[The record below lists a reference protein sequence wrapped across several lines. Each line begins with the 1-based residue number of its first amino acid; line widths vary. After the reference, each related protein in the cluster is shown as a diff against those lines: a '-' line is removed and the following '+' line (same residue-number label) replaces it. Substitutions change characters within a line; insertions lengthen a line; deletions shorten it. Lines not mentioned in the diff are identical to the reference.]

1 MKSEGPAVTLK
12 ITRNR
17 KEYSIDL
24 TLAIKD
30 NSWPEDAEK
39 WRTRHRNGIVF
50 TALLFPKQKLP
61 AEPSTIH
68 RYIVNT
74 DIVQLFNIQCTTCY
88 IIFSASGLLSPM

>member
-1 MKSEGPAVTLK
+1 MTLK
-12 ITRNR
+12 ITRNG

-30 NSWPEDAEK
+30 NSWPEDAEE

-61 AEPSTIH
+61 TEPSTLH
-68 RYIVNT
+68 RYLVMLT
-74 DIVQLFNIQCTTCY
+74 LFGCCFTY
-88 IIFSASGLLSPM
+88 SV

>member
-1 MKSEGPAVTLK
+1 MTLK

-30 NSWPEDAEK
+30 NSWPEDAEE
-39 WRTRHRNGIVF
+39 WRTRRRNGIVF

-61 AEPSTIH
+61 TEPSTFIH
-68 RYIVNT
+68 RYLVMLT
-74 DIVQLFNIQCTTCY
+74 LFRCCFMY
-88 IIFSASGLLSPM
+88 SV